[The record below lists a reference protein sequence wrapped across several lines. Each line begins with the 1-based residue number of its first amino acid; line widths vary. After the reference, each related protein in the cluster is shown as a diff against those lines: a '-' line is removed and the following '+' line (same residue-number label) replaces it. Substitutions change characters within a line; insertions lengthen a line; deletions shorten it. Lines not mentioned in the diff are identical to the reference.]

1 MNRRV
6 SKAMVACTAA
16 ATLGLTGCG
25 GTSSEA
31 GASGTPIKVMTITP
45 VNVPVGTGLP
55 FPEIGV
61 AAQAAA
67 NAINKAGG
75 IKGHPIQL
83 TVCDNKFNENQDAAC
98 ARQAVTE
105 GDVALIGG
113 ISAQSSHFSVLEQAG
128 IPVIGDYGASDLA
141 RNSQIDFPFVG
152 ATLTFKGWMAEVA
165 DSAHAKRVALLTRTQ
180 AALQNP
186 ILKTNLEALLAK
198 RGAKLVGYD
207 FFNLSADYT
216 ATVANALK
224 NNPDAIYL
232 GGGTADQDKITKL
245 LRQLGPNVAIART
258 LIPTSSI
265 RTLGPDAE
273 GMYVCDPFKP
283 PSLADDPNVKKF
295 VDAMKSTDSQAAVD
309 TVAANTWAAMYAFAQ
324 LASTL
329 DSVTSKNLLTAI
341 STAKVETLLGPTIDF
356 SRTIHPELGYKHI
369 YNFTWSYNQ
378 IKKGIIVNINNGRF
392 VDPLA

>member
-1 MNRRV
+1 
-6 SKAMVACTAA
+6 MVACAAA
-16 ATLGLTGCG
+16 ATLGLTACG
-25 GTSSEA
+25 GTSSQT

-61 AAQAAA
+61 AAQAAV

-141 RNSQIDFPFVG
+141 LNSPIAFPFVA
-152 ATLTFKGWMAEVA
+152 ATLTFMGCMAELA
-165 DSAHAKRVALLTRTQ
+165 DMAHAKRVALLTRTQ

-198 RGAKLVGYD
+198 RGAELVGYD

-245 LRQLGPNVAIART
+245 LRQLGPKVAIART

-265 RTLGPDAE
+265 RTLGADAE

-295 VDAMKSTDSQAAVD
+295 VDAMKSIDSQAAVD

-324 LASTL
+324 LASTV

-341 STAKVETLLGPTIDF
+341 STAKVKTLLGPTIDF

-369 YNFTWSYNQ
+369 YNFSWSYNQ
-378 IKKGIIVNINNGRF
+378 IKEGIIVNINNGQF